1 MFFGFNPSVRP
12 CYAACCYNELSR
24 GSVLC
29 LLNASFGTAISQH
42 HNSMFYAKIDGHG
55 IRLAQ
60 WRRPVESKVTL
71 DLPYW
76 AMSSAPYRLIRM
88 AIGMARE
95 AGACFPVADFMS
107 CITVAKWP
115 CYMVH

>member
-1 MFFGFNPSVRP
+1 
-12 CYAACCYNELSR
+12 
-24 GSVLC
+24 
-29 LLNASFGTAISQH
+29 
-42 HNSMFYAKIDGHG
+42 MFYAEIDGHG
-55 IRLAQ
+55 IRRGDTGQILAQ
-60 WRRPVESKVTL
+60 WRRPVVSKVTL

-88 AIGMARE
+88 AIEMARE